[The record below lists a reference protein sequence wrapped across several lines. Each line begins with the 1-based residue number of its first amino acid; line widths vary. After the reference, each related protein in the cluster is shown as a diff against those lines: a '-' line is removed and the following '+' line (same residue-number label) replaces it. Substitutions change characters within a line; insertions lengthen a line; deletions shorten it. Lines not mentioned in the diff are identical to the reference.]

1 MKRRRMRKSKNSGA
15 PKWMVT
21 FSDMVT
27 LILVFFILLFS
38 MSQINQN
45 KFDLVSQSFQNRG
58 IFDFS
63 PSIVPLENP
72 ESDSEEDDEDDFL
85 LNSEEEEKGESDLEE
100 DKLNSLTEEVEQFL
114 AEHNLSEYISANRTA
129 IGVELILQDSI
140 FFNLGEAEILDE
152 GFPFLEMVG
161 KLLAGIENEVRVE
174 GHTDSRPIR
183 NYRYPSNWELS
194 GARASVIVRYLIDE
208 QGIDEA
214 RFSIAGYGDTRP
226 IVSNDTTENMKQNRR
241 VEIVILEE
249 SNE

>member
-1 MKRRRMRKSKNSGA
+1 MKRRRIRKTKKTGA
-15 PKWMVT
+15 PLWMVT

-38 MSQINQN
+38 MSQINQD

-58 IFDFS
+58 VFDFS
-63 PSIVPLENP
+63 SSIVPLENP
-72 ESDSEEDDEDDFL
+72 GSHTDEDEEDDFMSQ
-85 LNSEEEEKGESDLEE
+85 SEEEEETEESEAKE
-100 DKLNSLTEEVEQFL
+100 DELSSLTEEVERFL
-114 AEHNLSEYISANRTA
+114 NEHNLSEYISANRTA
-129 IGVELILQDSI
+129 QGVELILQDSI
-140 FFNLGEAEILDE
+140 FFNLGEAEVLEE
-152 GFPFLEMVG
+152 GFPFLDMVG
-161 KLLAGIENEVRVE
+161 KLISGIDNEVKVE

-194 GARASVIVRYLIDE
+194 GARASVIVRYLVEE

-226 IVSNDTTENMKQNRR
+226 IEPNDTPDNMRKNRR

-249 SNE
+249 